1 MIADCQRQPG
11 SGVEAWQPL
20 APHLQRRRYGE
31 RYLVSRG
38 VGSGSSLRVR
48 VHREQA
54 LIFFSAAVV
63 VRLPATV
70 MSLLPCLSS
79 QDFGM
84 PNIFLWLKETA
95 DHVIDRDASRSP
107 GHDAERHSGP
117 SQMDRPAIGHRELDD
132 QGHEQQ
138 SQRGKARS

>member
-1 MIADCQRQPG
+1 MATPRASSAAAKIWRTIF
-11 SGVEAWQPL
+11 GVE
-20 APHLQRRRYGE
+20 
-31 RYLVSRG
+31 RG
-38 VGSGSSLRVR
+38 WLGSSLRVR
-48 VHREQA
+48 VRREQA
-54 LIFFSAAVV
+54 LISFSAAVV

-70 MSLLPCLSS
+70 MSLLPRLSS

-117 SQMDRPAIGHRELDD
+117 SEMDRPAIGHRELDD